1 MTQSKFFQL
10 SLFFPIVLWAI
21 GLFGFSLLY
30 KQSYDFI
37 MNNMSDALRVFVPYL
52 IFAAAVWKLAKNKP
66 YKTLIF
72 LAFVVPIAWGFFF
85 TLCYMPYSYFKE
97 KMLDWYILC
106 IMGFWAT
113 LVAYFAEVIPYL
125 ILVIFKGNF
134 KDATI
139 NNGAASTLD
148 YSPVSPEG

>member
-1 MTQSKFFQL
+1 MK
-10 SLFFPIVLWAI
+10 
-21 GLFGFSLLY
+21 
-30 KQSYDFI
+30 
-37 MNNMSDALRVFVPYL
+37 NMSDALRVFVPYL

-113 LVAYFAEVIPYL
+113 FVAYFAEVIPYL

-139 NNGAASTLD
+139 KNSAASPLE
-148 YSPVSPEG
+148 YSPASPEG

>member
-1 MTQSKFFQL
+1 
-10 SLFFPIVLWAI
+10 
-21 GLFGFSLLY
+21 
-30 KQSYDFI
+30 